1 MSSANGC
8 PNNNCVA
15 HKKKTLFKTS
25 MNFCP
30 ESGTKLAAVCKS
42 KGCYTF
48 LDDPSKKRCARCE
61 AKRADRTDKIKK
73 KGGMAVGALV
83 AAAGTVVEIASLIKK
98 KS

>member
-30 ESGTKLAAVCKS
+30 ECGTKLAAVCKS

-48 LDDPSKKRCARCE
+48 LDDPSKKALCPLRGQAR
-61 AKRADRTDKIKK
+61 RQDR
-73 KGGMAVGALV
+73 
-83 AAAGTVVEIASLIKK
+83 
-98 KS
+98 